1 MKKEKKKEGNCL
13 LKKEDRKKGIPS
25 RGEGQ
30 SWAKAEN
37 QSNALDEMTDGSLVV
52 SQRAP
57 R

>member
-30 SWAKAEN
+30 S
-37 QSNALDEMTDGSLVV
+37 
-52 SQRAP
+52 
-57 R
+57 